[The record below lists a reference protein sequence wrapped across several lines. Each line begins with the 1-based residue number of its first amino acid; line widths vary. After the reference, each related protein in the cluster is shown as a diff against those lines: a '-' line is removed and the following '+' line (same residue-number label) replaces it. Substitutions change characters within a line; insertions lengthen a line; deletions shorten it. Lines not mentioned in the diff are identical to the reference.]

1 MDSING
7 YLDLNFSFGS
17 TESDLLNELERYE
30 ENLADERYVFRT
42 TNNVGDRILVK
53 YNVKEKSL
61 KVKHYVGII
70 KEKNDDMLIVKF
82 VKLKS
87 EDKNS
92 TTIVYPIADD
102 IDEVSKS
109 NVVCCL
115 PQPTVGR
122 RSQLIFGVTF
132 SQYNLKK

>member
-1 MDSING
+1 M
-7 YLDLNFSFGS
+7 
-17 TESDLLNELERYE
+17 
-30 ENLADERYVFRT
+30 
-42 TNNVGDRILVK
+42 
-53 YNVKEKSL
+53 L
-61 KVKHYVGII
+61 KVR
-70 KEKNDDMLIVKF
+70 F

-92 TTIVYPIADD
+92 TTFVYPIADD
-102 IDEVSKS
+102 IDDVSDS

-122 RSQLIFGVTF
+122 RSQLIFGITF

>member
-1 MDSING
+1 
-7 YLDLNFSFGS
+7 
-17 TESDLLNELERYE
+17 
-30 ENLADERYVFRT
+30 
-42 TNNVGDRILVK
+42 
-53 YNVKEKSL
+53 
-61 KVKHYVGII
+61 VKHYVGII
-70 KEKNDDMLIVKF
+70 KEINDDNNMLKLRF

-92 TTIVYPIADD
+92 TTFVYPIIDD
-102 IDEVSKS
+102 VSHS

-122 RSQLIFGVTF
+122 RSQLIFEITF

>member
-1 MDSING
+1 M
-7 YLDLNFSFGS
+7 
-17 TESDLLNELERYE
+17 
-30 ENLADERYVFRT
+30 
-42 TNNVGDRILVK
+42 
-53 YNVKEKSL
+53 
-61 KVKHYVGII
+61 KHYVGII
-70 KEKNDDMLIVKF
+70 KEINDDNNMLKVRF

-92 TTIVYPIADD
+92 TTFVHPIADS
-102 IDEVSKS
+102 IDDVSDS

-122 RSQLIFGVTF
+122 RSQLIFGITF